1 MGLAEPCW
9 GYRRSRSG
17 GVSRSAGLCYCT
29 GYGIVWGTPHLG
41 SSLEGTSLLNVGDR
55 NLATLASQGDVEA
68 FTKLVRAHS
77 SLVYRV
83 AVRMLGTEDA
93 QDASQEVWI
102 RVWRNIKGFRGE
114 SAFSTWLYRITMNT
128 CLSVRQREARREERE
143 YGGDEMPYLP
153 EPPGG
158 EADPEAATLSAERR
172 EEIQAALKHVRTEH
186 RAALVLRHM
195 EGLSY
200 AEIAEV
206 LEVPDGTAKGWVSR
220 GRAAMLVALAEEDH
234 GRRMK
239 RGDAG

>member
-1 MGLAEPCW
+1 
-9 GYRRSRSG
+9 
-17 GVSRSAGLCYCT
+17 
-29 GYGIVWGTPHLG
+29 
-41 SSLEGTSLLNVGDR
+41 LNVEDR
-55 NLATLASQGDVEA
+55 RLVARASQGDIEA

-83 AVRMLGTEDA
+83 ALRMLGETDA

-102 RVWRNIKGFRGE
+102 RVWRNIRGFRGE
-114 SAFSTWLYRITMNT
+114 STFSTWLYRITMNT
-128 CLSVRQREARREERE
+128 CLSVRQKEARRGERE
-143 YGGDEMPYLP
+143 YSGEELPYLP

-158 EADPEAATLSAERR
+158 DADPETAALSAERR
-172 EEIQAALKHVRTEH
+172 DEIEAALGHIRAEH

-220 GRAAMLVALAEEDH
+220 GRAAMLIALAEENS
-234 GRRMK
+234 GYRIRRE
-239 RGDAG
+239 DAE

>member
-1 MGLAEPCW
+1 MSAE
-9 GYRRSRSG
+9 
-17 GVSRSAGLCYCT
+17 
-29 GYGIVWGTPHLG
+29 
-41 SSLEGTSLLNVGDR
+41 DR
-55 NLATLASQGDVEA
+55 AAEDRALVARASQGDIEA
-68 FTKLVRAHS
+68 FTKLVRDNS

-83 AVRMLGTEDA
+83 ALRMLGAESA

-128 CLSVRQREARREERE
+128 CLSIRQRESRREQRE
-143 YGGDEMPYLP
+143 YGAEEMPYLP

-158 EADPEAATLSAERR
+158 EADPEAAALSAERR
-172 EEIQAALKHVRTEH
+172 EQIQAALAHVRSEH

-206 LEVPDGTAKGWVSR
+206 LEVPEGTAKGWVSR
-220 GRAAMLVALAEEDH
+220 GRAALLVALGQQHSQENTGE
-234 GRRMK
+234 
-239 RGDAG
+239 GDVL

>member
-1 MGLAEPCW
+1 MSPQDRGLINRA
-9 GYRRSRSG
+9 SR
-17 GVSRSAGLCYCT
+17 
-29 GYGIVWGTPHLG
+29 
-41 SSLEGTSLLNVGDR
+41 GDI
-55 NLATLASQGDVEA
+55 EA
-68 FTKLVRAHS
+68 FTKLVRDNS

-83 AVRMLGTEDA
+83 SLRMLGEEDA

-102 RVWRNIKGFRGE
+102 RVWRNIRGFRGE

-128 CLSVRQREARREERE
+128 CLSIRQREARRQEKE
-143 YGGDEMPYLP
+143 YGDEMPYLP

-158 EADPEAATLSAERR
+158 DADPEAATLSAERR
-172 EEIQAALKHVRTEH
+172 EEIEAALKHLRMEH

-220 GRAAMLVALAEEDH
+220 GRAAMLVALAQAH
-234 GRRMK
+234 ALGSM
-239 RGDAG
+239 GQASAP

>member
-1 MGLAEPCW
+1 MKVEDRELAM
-9 GYRRSRSG
+9 RASR
-17 GVSRSAGLCYCT
+17 
-29 GYGIVWGTPHLG
+29 
-41 SSLEGTSLLNVGDR
+41 
-55 NLATLASQGDVEA
+55 GDVEA

-83 AVRMLGTEDA
+83 ALRMLGNEDA

-102 RVWRNIKGFRGE
+102 RVWRNIRAFRGE
-114 SAFSTWLYRITMNT
+114 SAFTTWLYRITVNT
-128 CLSVRQREARREERE
+128 CLSARQREARREERE
-143 YGGDEMPYLP
+143 YSGDEMPYLP

-158 EADPEAATLSAERR
+158 DADPETAALSSERR
-172 EEIQAALKHVRTEH
+172 EEVEAALLHVRAEH

-200 AEIAEV
+200 AEIAAV
-206 LEVPDGTAKGWVSR
+206 LDVPDGTAKGWVSR

-239 RGDAG
+239 RGGVE